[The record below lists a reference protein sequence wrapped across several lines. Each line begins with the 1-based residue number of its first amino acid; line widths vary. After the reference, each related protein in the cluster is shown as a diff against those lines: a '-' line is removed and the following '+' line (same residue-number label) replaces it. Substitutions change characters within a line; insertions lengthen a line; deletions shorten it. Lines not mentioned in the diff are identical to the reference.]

1 MQTGAMQAVGH
12 GDDGTAM
19 NDGPGRVHFRLRL
32 MMRAFGIFAALALFS
47 GAISLG
53 GKWLGQTIA
62 LAGHSNDT
70 SLHEIVIGNDVLN
83 IPANMIRFEASRR
96 DGVAERVD
104 LYLRWPQMDGYSDA
118 ARDAFNH
125 ADGDK
130 SILFLTFEPRA
141 MSRDMSGRYEPIYR
155 KLIDAAGRAGPGGLS
170 VHRFSENSGYV
181 DEVLVVEVATK
192 DEPFAMR
199 CLTGTAARE
208 SLAPCERDIHVADG
222 LSLTYRMPARLAGEW
237 REVEARVR
245 QAAASLVKMDA
256 AD

>member
-1 MQTGAMQAVGH
+1 MQIGAMQADGH
-12 GDDGTAM
+12 GDDDLAM
-19 NDGPGRVHFRLRL
+19 DDGAGRTQIRPRF
-32 MMRAFGIFAALALFS
+32 MMRAVMIFGSLALLS

-62 LAGHSNDT
+62 LAGHSSDT

-96 DGVAERVD
+96 DGIAERVD

-130 SILFLTFEPRA
+130 SILFLAFEPRA

-155 KLIDAAGRAGPGGLS
+155 KLIDATGRPGPGGLS

-181 DEVLVVEVATK
+181 DEVLVVEDAAK
-192 DEPFAMR
+192 NEPFVMR
-199 CLTGTAARE
+199 CLSGLAARE
-208 SLAPCERDIHVADG
+208 SLAPCERDIHITEG
-222 LSLTYRMPARLAGEW
+222 LSLTYRMPAGLAGEW
-237 REVEARVR
+237 REIEAKVR
-245 QAAASLVKMDA
+245 QVASNLVKMDA
-256 AD
+256 AN

>member
-1 MQTGAMQAVGH
+1 MQTGAMQATGH
-12 GDDGTAM
+12 GDDGAVTD
-19 NDGPGRVHFRLRL
+19 DGAGRAPICPRF
-32 MMRAFGIFAALALFS
+32 MMRAFMIFAALAVLS
-47 GAISLG
+47 AVISLG

-62 LAGHSNDT
+62 LAGHSNDI

-104 LYLRWPQMDGYSDA
+104 IYLRWPQMDGYSDA
-118 ARDAFNH
+118 ARDTFNH

-130 SILFLTFEPRA
+130 SILFLAFEPRM

-155 KLIDAAGRAGPGGLS
+155 KLIDTAGRPGPGGLS
-170 VHRFSENSGYV
+170 VHRFAENSGYV
-181 DEVLVVEVATK
+181 DEVLVVGDATG
-192 DEPFAMR
+192 DEPFVMR

-222 LSLTYRMPARLAGEW
+222 LSLTYRIPAQLAGEW
-237 REVEARVR
+237 REIEARVR

-256 AD
+256 AR